1 MVSALLAESKS
12 DMDKLNKGK
21 AYKAKD
27 GTKYMIFGAIDDIYN
42 YVFVANFASNTV
54 IRMLPKSAEDFIDR
68 FNLKPIDIEI
78 IEK

>member
-1 MVSALLAESKS
+1 
-12 DMDKLNKGK
+12 MDKLGKGNS
-21 AYKAKD
+21 YKAKD

-42 YVFVANFASNTV
+42 YVFVANLTSKTV

-68 FNLKPIDIEI
+68 FNLKPIEIDI